1 MTATDHAK
9 VLDTLAENLRKIN
22 SLRDFVA
29 GVEVGAKIAG
39 EMLTTMESAM
49 NDVGRLL
56 AVALLTATALTSA
69 SAATLKRFDDRLVLT
84 GHIEMGDDVVF
95 AAAAADRDVK
105 TAVLGSHG
113 GDVYVALSIAET
125 VRERRLATVV
135 PSSCESAC
143 TLIWAAGVER
153 TGNGNLFVH
162 CPRWV
167 GHSECKEPAR
177 KDMVAHLKKMNA
189 PSRLV
194 ELQETADANGVPIPP
209 EEWQE
214 VLPPRRRPPPYMP
227 PPPPPGWIFIPS
239 EQRAM
244 PCLPTLLT
252 FGVLR
257 FCI

>member
-113 GDVYVALSIAET
+113 VMSMWRFRLQRPSASGGSPRLSQ
-125 VRERRLATVV
+125 
-135 PSSCESAC
+135 
-143 TLIWAAGVER
+143 AAARV
-153 TGNGNLFVH
+153 
-162 CPRWV
+162 
-167 GHSECKEPAR
+167 PAR
-177 KDMVAHLKKMNA
+177 
-189 PSRLV
+189 
-194 ELQETADANGVPIPP
+194 
-209 EEWQE
+209 
-214 VLPPRRRPPPYMP
+214 
-227 PPPPPGWIFIPS
+227 
-239 EQRAM
+239 
-244 PCLPTLLT
+244 
-252 FGVLR
+252 
-257 FCI
+257 